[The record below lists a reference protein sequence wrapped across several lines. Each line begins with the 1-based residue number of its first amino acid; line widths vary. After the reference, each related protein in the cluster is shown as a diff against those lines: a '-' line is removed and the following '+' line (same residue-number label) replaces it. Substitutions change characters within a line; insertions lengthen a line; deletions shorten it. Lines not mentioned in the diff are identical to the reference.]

1 MLSDGYNRE
10 QDINNL
16 EKPIIDKL
24 KKLDYPTLIHMLD
37 PNSTQSTS
45 QYVLGTNRNS
55 IVHPFMN
62 PVKDTVEMQKSG
74 NIIIGNKEISGS
86 VKDTPVKLPVIEANP
101 QDRFSSETSR
111 R

>member
-1 MLSDGYNRE
+1 
-10 QDINNL
+10 
-16 EKPIIDKL
+16 
-24 KKLDYPTLIHMLD
+24 
-37 PNSTQSTS
+37 
-45 QYVLGTNRNS
+45 
-55 IVHPFMN
+55 MN